1 MSTVTFTILGKP
13 CGKGRPRFSTAG
25 GYARSY
31 TPAKTVE
38 YENLVRME
46 WEKSGAKKLKGAIS
60 ATINC
65 YFPIPKSVSK
75 KKRGAMDGAFYTKK
89 PDCDNI
95 AKIILDALNGIAYDD
110 DSQVAMLD
118 VIKIYDA
125 DETMVKVTLVEYGGD
140 V

>member
-1 MSTVTFTILGKP
+1 MSTVTFTIIGKP

-46 WEKSGAKKLKGAIS
+46 WEKSGAKKLEGAIS

-75 KKRGAMDGAFYTKK
+75 KKREAMDGAFYTKK

-95 AKIILDALNGIAYDD
+95 AKIILDALNGLAYDD
-110 DSQVAMLD
+110 DSQIAMLD
-118 VIKIYDA
+118 VLKIYDA
-125 DETMVKVTLVEYGGD
+125 SETMVKVTLVERGD
-140 V
+140 A